1 MDDRTLKLL
10 VFGTAFI
17 AFLVFML
24 YMEGRQHAVDQKS
37 KSHLFRTD
45 PET

>member
-17 AFLVFML
+17 AFLIFML
-24 YMEGRQHAVDQKS
+24 YMEDRQKAADKKS
-37 KSHLFRTD
+37 KSVSLQN
-45 PET
+45 